1 MTISPGAAKTV
12 IIAVFI
18 VPVVI
23 YLYLYNFSRPVR
35 ENVPFVYQVENG
47 DSTIRELPEF
57 NLYNLAGEEVSK
69 SDLLGKI
76 SFVSFFSLKEDTLTK
91 VLHGNL
97 QRTYKN
103 LNWEREPNLRFIH
116 INTGD
121 SLSDIES
128 YLDKMKEVDP
138 RYWITL
144 RGADSVIHEFAGKAL
159 DLPKFRTA
167 STEPYQLTSQYV
179 GLFDKE
185 GRLRKFYIGTD
196 LAHERKMQ
204 EDIIALMRMEYPE
217 ELER

>member
-18 VPVVI
+18 VPILI
-23 YLYLYNFSRPVR
+23 YLYLYNFSHPVR
-35 ENVPFVYQVENG
+35 DNVPFVYQVENG
-47 DSTIRELPEF
+47 DSTVRSLPEF
-57 NLYNLAGEEVSK
+57 TLENLAGESITQD
-69 SDLLGKI
+69 DLLGNI
-76 SFVSFFSLKEDTLTK
+76 CFVSFFSLEEDTLSR

-103 LNWEREPNLRFIH
+103 LDWEREPSIRFVN

-121 SLSDIES
+121 SLDAIQS
-128 YLDKMKEVDP
+128 YRDKLEELDS
-138 RYWITL
+138 RFWLTL
-144 RGADSVIHEFAGKAL
+144 RGADTMIYDLAGKAL
-159 DLPKFRTA
+159 DLPKFREEPTA
-167 STEPYQLTSQYV
+167 AYQKTSQYV

-204 EDIIALMRMEYPE
+204 EDIIALIRMEYPE
-217 ELER
+217 ELKR

>member
-1 MTISPGAAKTV
+1 MTISPGAAKAV

-57 NLYNLAGEEVSK
+57 SLYNLAGEEVSK

-76 SFVSFFSLKEDTLTK
+76 SFVSFFSIKEDTLTK

-103 LNWEREPNLRFIH
+103 LNWERDPNLRFFH

-121 SLSDIES
+121 SLSELES
-128 YLDKMKEVDP
+128 YLDKMNEVDP
-138 RYWITL
+138 RYWVTL
-144 RGADSVIHEFAGKAL
+144 RGSDSVIHEFAGKSL
-159 DLPKFRTA
+159 DLPKFRQA
-167 STEPYQLTSQYV
+167 SKEPYQLTSQYV